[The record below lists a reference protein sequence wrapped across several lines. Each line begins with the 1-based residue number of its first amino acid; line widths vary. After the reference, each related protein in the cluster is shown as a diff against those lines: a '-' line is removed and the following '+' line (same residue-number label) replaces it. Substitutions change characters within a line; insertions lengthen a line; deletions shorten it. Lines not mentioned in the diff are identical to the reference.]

1 MSNIMKSNVMPSII
15 QMEAQELE
23 KLVREVKE
31 TVATDAI
38 GARKANRSSA
48 VFGAVDLW
56 NIQRRMKRANLNT
69 NL

>member
-1 MSNIMKSNVMPSII
+1 MKSNVMPSIV
-15 QMEAQELE
+15 QMEAHELE
-23 KLVREVKE
+23 KLVMEVKE

-38 GARKANRSSA
+38 RTRKANRSSA

>member
-1 MSNIMKSNVMPSII
+1 MKSNVMPSII

-23 KLVREVKE
+23 NLVKEVKE

-38 GARKANRSSA
+38 RARKLTRSSA

>member
-1 MSNIMKSNVMPSII
+1 MKSNVMPSIVKI
-15 QMEAQELE
+15 EANELE
-23 KLVREVKE
+23 KLVKEVKE

-38 GARKANRSSA
+38 QANKVNRSSS

-56 NIQRRMKRANLNT
+56 NIQRKMKRANLDT